1 MVEKTKAPTDE
12 CICEEEDENEEDDQ
26 ELISEELNPDQLC
39 SIT

>member
-1 MVEKTKAPTDE
+1 MVAKTKAPTDE
-12 CICEEEDENEEDDQ
+12 CICEDDENEEDDQ

>member
-12 CICEEEDENEEDDQ
+12 CICEDDENEEDDQ

>member
-1 MVEKTKAPTDE
+1 VVEKTKAPTDE
-12 CICEEEDENEEDDQ
+12 STCEEEDENEEDDQ